1 MGLLEK
7 QSKPSHSSVAQ
18 DNGKSITQSK
28 PRENLEITATFNNQE
43 KKIIL
48 FTKQSKIPEI
58 ENTHHQ
64 HNCLICD
71 VKDAE

>member
-43 KKIIL
+43 KKSFFL
-48 FTKQSKIPEI
+48 QSKAKF
-58 ENTHHQ
+58 
-64 HNCLICD
+64 L
-71 VKDAE
+71 K